1 MSPFLH
7 TLENEVQLGAL
18 AFMAAVYALRLAW
31 LFRFKSSRERTYAA
45 GSERAG
51 IAISLLNVGMPGSM
65 ASTRKRPLFYAQFV
79 IFHIGVVLAITATF
93 IIPYAPRLFEIPA
106 VMRLFQAA
114 LGLACLVGLV
124 RLVRRLTTPALR
136 LVSTPDDYAS
146 LVLMILFFG
155 AGALAVPNTPERGE
169 GPLIAFFA
177 LTAFFL
183 VYVPFSK
190 ICHYLYYPFTR
201 YFLGRTQGHRGVFP
215 LKKAPAA
222 APAAPSAPAETPR

>member
-7 TLENEVQLGAL
+7 TLENEVQLAAL
-18 AFMAAVYALRLAW
+18 AFMAVVYAVRLAW

-51 IAISLLNVGMPGSM
+51 IAYSLLNVGMPWTM
-65 ASTRKRPLFYAQFV
+65 ESTRKRPFFYAQFV
-79 IFHIGVVLAITATF
+79 VFHIGVLLAIAATF

-106 VMRLFQAA
+106 VVKLFQAV
-114 LGLACLVGLV
+114 LGLACLTGLI
-124 RLVRRLTTPALR
+124 RLLRRLTTPALR
-136 LVSTPDDYAS
+136 LVSTADDYAS
-146 LVLMILFFG
+146 LILMILFFG
-155 AGALAVPNTPERGE
+155 AGVLAVPNTPERGE
-169 GPLIAFFA
+169 GPLVTLFA

-201 YFLGRTQGHRGVFP
+201 YFLGRTQGHRGVHP
-215 LKKAPAA
+215 LKKF
-222 APAAPSAPAETPR
+222 SAGPRPPEGRGGA

>member
-7 TLENEVQLGAL
+7 TLENEVQLAAL
-18 AFMAAVYALRLAW
+18 AFMAAVYSLRLTW
-31 LFRFKSSRERTYAA
+31 LFRFRSSRERTYAA

-51 IAISLLNVGMPGSM
+51 IAVSLLNVGMPGSM
-65 ASTRKRPLFYAQFV
+65 ESTRKRPFFYAQFV
-79 IFHIGVVLAITATF
+79 VFHIGVVMGIAATF

-106 VMRLFQAA
+106 VVRLFQAI
-114 LGLACLVGLV
+114 LGLACLTGLV

-136 LVSTPDDYAS
+136 LVSTADDYAS
-146 LVLMILFFG
+146 LLLMILFFG
-155 AGALAVPNTPERGE
+155 AGVLAVPNTPDKGE

-201 YFLGRTQGHRGVFP
+201 YFLGRTQGHRGVHP
-215 LKKAPAA
+215 LKKFADG
-222 APAAPSAPAETPR
+222 PRPRAGRGGS

>member
-1 MSPFLH
+1 MSHFLH
-7 TLENEVQLGAL
+7 TLENEVQIVAL
-18 AFMAAVYALRLAW
+18 AFMATVYAVRLIW

-51 IAISLLNVGMPGSM
+51 IAYSFLNVGMPWTM
-65 ASTRKRPLFYAQFV
+65 ESTRKKPLFYAQFV
-79 IFHIGVVLAITATF
+79 VFHIGVVLGITATF

-106 VMRLFQAA
+106 VVRLFQTV

-124 RLVRRLTTPALR
+124 RLIRRLTTPHLR
-136 LVSTPDDYAS
+136 LVSTMDDYAS
-146 LVLMILFFG
+146 LLLMILFFG
-155 AGALAVPNTPERGE
+155 AGVLAVPNTPERGE

-201 YFLGRTQGHRGVFP
+201 YFLGRTQGHRGVYP
-215 LKKAPAA
+215 LKKFTAGPRPPATREE
-222 APAAPSAPAETPR
+222 S

>member
-7 TLENEVQLGAL
+7 TLENEVQLAAL
-18 AFMAAVYALRLAW
+18 AFMATVYAIRLAW

-51 IAISLLNVGMPGSM
+51 IAYSLLNVGMPWTM
-65 ASTRKRPLFYAQFV
+65 ESTRRRPFFYAQFV
-79 IFHIGVVLAITATF
+79 VFHVGVVLAIGATF
-93 IIPYAPRLFEIPA
+93 VIPYLPRLFEIPA
-106 VMRLFQAA
+106 MVRLFQAV
-114 LGLACLVGLV
+114 LGLACLTGLV
-124 RLVRRLTTPALR
+124 RLLRRLTTPALR
-136 LVSTPDDYAS
+136 LVSTADDYAS
-146 LVLMILFFG
+146 VVLMILFFG
-155 AGALAVPNTPERGE
+155 AGALAVPNRPERGE

-201 YFLGRTQGHRGVFP
+201 YFLGRTQGHRGVHP
-215 LKKAPAA
+215 LKKTAAGSHPPA
-222 APAAPSAPAETPR
+222 SHGTS